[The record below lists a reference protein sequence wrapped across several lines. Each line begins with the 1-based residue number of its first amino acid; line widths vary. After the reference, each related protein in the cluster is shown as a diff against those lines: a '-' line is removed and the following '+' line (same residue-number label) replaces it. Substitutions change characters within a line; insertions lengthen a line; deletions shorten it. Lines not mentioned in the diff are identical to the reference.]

1 MASDT
6 PPGSI
11 VDGMEV
17 WLSSTEFDETW
28 RECYDLVCRGS
39 GRSDRNISA
48 SILFQTAAA
57 VHDHLPAGELEA
69 MIPQPDSDFIRGAL
83 EVVGCP
89 DDIYKA
95 GIKDLEH
102 FEAALVVVY
111 THLAHCA
118 ELLRRQSPD
127 LVAALRAD
135 PLHASQN
142 VLGRLS

>member
-1 MASDT
+1 MAAEN

-17 WLSSTEFDETW
+17 WLSSAEFDETW
-28 RECYDLVCRGS
+28 RECYDMACRGS
-39 GRSDRNISA
+39 GRSDRNIPA

-69 MIPQPDSDFIRGAL
+69 LIPQPDADFVRGAL
-83 EVVGCP
+83 EVVGCT

-118 ELLRRQSPD
+118 ELLRRQSPEV
-127 LVAALRAD
+127 VAALRPGAMHSD
-135 PLHASQN
+135 PS